1 MSVWGKLAGA
11 AAGLAIGGPI
21 GALLGGVAGHYVID
35 RDKEEDGPA
44 ENQVAF
50 TVGVIAL
57 GAKMAKADG
66 VVTRDEVSAFKRA
79 FHVPPDEAKNVA
91 RVFDLAKRDARG
103 FEPYASQV
111 ARLFRDNPAVLE
123 ELLDCLFRIARADGH

>member
-1 MSVWGKLAGA
+1 MSIWGKLAGA

-35 RDKEEDGPA
+35 RDKEQDGPA

-57 GAKMAKADG
+57 GAK
-66 VVTRDEVSAFKRA
+66 TVSYT
-79 FHVPPDEAKNVA
+79 HLTLPTI
-91 RVFDLAKRDARG
+91 
-103 FEPYASQV
+103 
-111 ARLFRDNPAVLE
+111 
-123 ELLDCLFRIARADGH
+123 LLV